1 MKKTLLFTLFFC
13 FLKTLFAQDVERC
26 NCPQQSRLGK
36 GTIYFSWGYNRDY
49 FTKSDIHFKDS
60 GSGDY
65 NFTLYDLKAKDRSG
79 LKDLLKTTIAI
90 PQYVYRLGYYFNN
103 KKDLGIEINFDHA
116 KYVVVNNQA
125 AHLKGTIHGI
135 YYDLDTIVSNGLLR
149 FEHTNGA
156 NFLMINLLKRQNLL
170 VSANKK
176 HWLSAIVKPGAG
188 IVIPKT
194 DVAILGD
201 HLDNKF
207 HIAGYIVGAEAGL
220 HYDLYKHAFI
230 EFIGKGT
237 FANYLNV
244 LVVGTGKAKHHFFT
258 GQLIVNAGIQFA
270 L

>member
-116 KYVVVNNQA
+116 K
-125 AHLKGTIHGI
+125 
-135 YYDLDTIVSNGLLR
+135 S
-149 FEHTNGA
+149 
-156 NFLMINLLKRQNLL
+156 
-170 VSANKK
+170 
-176 HWLSAIVKPGAG
+176 
-188 IVIPKT
+188 
-194 DVAILGD
+194 
-201 HLDNKF
+201 
-207 HIAGYIVGAEAGL
+207 
-220 HYDLYKHAFI
+220 
-230 EFIGKGT
+230 
-237 FANYLNV
+237 
-244 LVVGTGKAKHHFFT
+244 
-258 GQLIVNAGIQFA
+258 
-270 L
+270 